1 MHISAK
7 LETKPK
13 YDFFAVLAKAVLL
26 VLLVYGAI
34 GGFLSTYQI
43 QYNKTLCVV
52 IISAVALY
60 VSAIYE
66 LRRKWIT
73 NGLSFVLLG
82 GFFLYASKLYWYL
95 NSGYYAIVNRIF
107 EDARLYLGIAN
118 RTEYAETIENQ
129 YSTVTYFVIFIG
141 IVCVIFINIYLSNK
155 IRLFG
160 VVLLTFTPQLL
171 PMYFEK
177 TPDIGYLTCLL
188 TGYLVVAIL
197 QGNRQKD
204 RYGSKLVYLLPV
216 IFVFILTCMQIFNV
230 VFPKRVYQSYI
241 PQNEQKELT
250 EDAASNLFLYG
261 AAAVF
266 GGRGNAGIGG
276 GMLNQVASVRPDY
289 ETDLI
294 VRFTPY
300 DTAPVYLKAFT
311 SMRYDGSRWYH
322 CFDGRGEEGI
332 ARLYREERLYDTSD
346 TLRKNFANGDEYAAK
361 GIMEITN
368 VGATGDYD
376 YYPYYTDFLASH
388 EKSDVEVSGETSEN
402 TWVYTYYPNYGY
414 ISGVPGE
421 VAEGYLEVPQICYD
435 AVEEVC
441 IDAGLG
447 GTEVEIAEQ
456 IDTYFDENYKYTLRP
471 GYSFGS
477 RDYITR
483 FLLSSKKG
491 FCAHFAS
498 SATMLFRYMGIP
510 ARYVEGYVF
519 SYNEITANGEMIED
533 AKYEDYFSGYS
544 AIGETGLIELEIPDA
559 NAHAWV
565 EIYVQD
571 KGWIVVDPTPMA
583 DSEAEESFWDVFG
596 DIGEDIIM
604 DDGMAT
610 AGEYLEQ
617 VANSVA
623 QVLAW
628 VVVGLVLFFIG
639 RKIYRWRKDAALT
652 PKERVAKNYRL
663 LIKTTERKRKEFVS
677 YRTVKEQM
685 EWIRVHYRVEEINDE
700 FVEKLYVIFFAP
712 ETEEEQALLLA
723 TIKQIHKKVK
733 RRKFTE

>member
-1 MHISAK
+1 MHISAEFEK
-7 LETKPK
+7 KPK
-13 YDFFAVLAKAVLL
+13 YDWLAVLAKTILL

-52 IISAVALY
+52 VISVVSFY

-66 LRRKWIT
+66 LRKKWIT
-73 NGLSFVLLG
+73 NGLSLVLLG
-82 GFFLYASKLYWYL
+82 GFFLYSAKLYWYL

-129 YSTVTYFVIFIG
+129 YSTVTYFTIFIG
-141 IVCVIFINIYLSNK
+141 IVCVIYLNIYLANK
-155 IRLFG
+155 IRPFG

-177 TPDIGYLTCLL
+177 VPDIGYLICLL
-188 TGYLVVAIL
+188 TGYFVVAIL
-197 QGNRQKD
+197 RGNKPKD
-204 RYGSKLVYLLPV
+204 RYGSRLVYILPI
-216 IFVFILTCMQIFNV
+216 IFVFVLTCMQIFNI

-241 PQNEQKELT
+241 PQNVQKELT
-250 EDAASNLFLYG
+250 EDAASNLFMYG

-276 GMLNQVASVRPDY
+276 GMLNQVSSVRPDY

-294 VRFTPY
+294 IRFTPY

-311 SMRYDGSRWYH
+311 TMRYDGSRWYH
-322 CFDGRGEEGI
+322 CYEGRGEEGI
-332 ARLYREERLYDTSD
+332 ANLHRDERLYDTAD
-346 TLRKNFANGDEYAAK
+346 TLKKAFAHGEEYAAK

-368 VGATGDYD
+368 VGAVGEYE
-376 YYPYYTDFLASH
+376 YYPYYTDFLASY
-388 EKSDVEVSGETSEN
+388 EKADEN
-402 TWVYTYYPNYGY
+402 TWVYTYYPNYGHL
-414 ISGVPGE
+414 SEVPGE
-421 VAEGYLEVPQICYD
+421 VAAGYLEVPSICYD
-435 AVEEVC
+435 AVEEIC
-441 IDAGLG
+441 TDAGFSG
-447 GTEVEIAEQ
+447 DEMDIAAQ

-519 SYNEITANGEMIED
+519 TYNEITANGEMMED
-533 AKYEDYFSGYS
+533 EVYEDYFSGYS

-565 EIYVQD
+565 EIYVKD

-596 DIGEDIIM
+596 DLGDDITV
-604 DDGMAT
+604 DGGMAT
-610 AGEYLEQ
+610 AGDYLEQ
-617 VANSVA
+617 VANRA
-623 QVLAW
+623 GQILAW
-628 VVVGLVLFFIG
+628 SVVGVILFAIG
-639 RKIYRWRKDAALT
+639 RKIYRWRKDVALT
-652 PKERVAKNYRL
+652 VKERVVKNYRAI
-663 LIKTTERKRKEFVS
+663 IKTTERKRKDFAVN
-677 YRTVKEQM
+677 RTVTEQM

-700 FVEKLYVIFFAP
+700 FVDKLYVIFFAP
-712 ETEEEQALLLA
+712 QIEEEQALSVLTTL
-723 TIKQIHKKVK
+723 KQIHKKIK
-733 RRKFTE
+733 RRRFTE